1 MGCNIL
7 ADERLKGE
15 KLILQDIADGQRLT
29 LEVVWENVTYTV
41 DAVAVGKN
49 DTGILVLP
57 LPDQDEQMQIIRQN
71 IRRLNFIV
79 YAIDDASRVSWKNVK
94 VYPMTYK
101 DKIYFACGT
110 NPFNARAENSERRND
125 ARFLLDVEGEVSY
138 DDGQAKAIIH
148 DVSDSGIS
156 FIVSSDIEFSNTK
169 VYVNFKDVVNDNDF
183 NISEAVRIVRSV
195 DFGEKRLYGCRLMK
209 QENDYLTYT
218 YMKKM
223 FQKKGKDKKEEVG
236 GNENE
241 QKD

>member
-79 YAIDDASRVSWKNVK
+79 YAIDDVSRVSWENVK

-148 DVSDSGIS
+148 DVMTA
-156 FIVSSDIEFSNTK
+156 E
-169 VYVNFKDVVNDNDF
+169 YH
-183 NISEAVRIVRSV
+183 
-195 DFGEKRLYGCRLMK
+195 L
-209 QENDYLTYT
+209 
-218 YMKKM
+218 
-223 FQKKGKDKKEEVG
+223 
-236 GNENE
+236 
-241 QKD
+241 